1 MKLTLSLVKI
11 LVLSLILALTAM
23 ATTKKTT
30 QKFLLGE
37 TEVKI
42 NIYEKEGSRVTFV
55 APHYNEQIA
64 HRLAQTYVDKN
75 GGRLVQIESFD
86 EKRNPSRYIKFNFNG
101 KSYSIDP
108 NRIFTDNGRRCG
120 GFSAEIAPIIKK
132 FADDF
137 LKIVLSDDSKNLRD
151 GERFIVAVH
160 NNSDVDLKNPN
171 AQAGDLT
178 ASSFVKIRNSSH
190 GFQEQADGVYLSN
203 TEDDVDNFIFVS
215 TPKYVSYFAEKGFN
229 VVVQKN
235 AGKLRS
241 EKCSIDDGSFSVFS
255 AQNNIQYI
263 CLEADSIT
271 GMTRQQE
278 MFEAIHQLV
287 REENKETD
295 KTLAVN
301 K

>member
-1 MKLTLSLVKI
+1 MKGTLSIIKI
-11 LVLSLILALTAM
+11 LGLLLALAFTAT
-23 ATTKKTT
+23 AATKKTT

-37 TEVKI
+37 TEVRI
-42 NIYEKEGSRVTFV
+42 NVYEKEGSKVTFV

-64 HRLAQTYVDKN
+64 HRLAQEYIEKN

-86 EKRNPSRYIKFNFNG
+86 EKGKPSRHLKFTLNG

-120 GFSAEIAPIIKK
+120 GFSAEIAPTIKK

-137 LKIVLSDDSKNLRD
+137 LRIVLSEDSKGLRD

-160 NNSDVDLKNPN
+160 NNTDVDTKNTT
-171 AQAGDLT
+171 AQSGDLT
-178 ASSFVKIRNSSH
+178 ASAYVKSRTSSH
-190 GFQEQADGVYLSN
+190 TFTEQADGVYLSN
-203 TEDDVDNFIFVS
+203 SEDDVDNFIFVS

-235 AGKLRS
+235 ANKLRS
-241 EKCSIDDGSFSVFS
+241 ERCNVDDGSFSVFS

-263 CLEADSIT
+263 CLEADSIN
-271 GMTRQQE
+271 GLLRQKE
-278 MFEAIHQLV
+278 MFEAIYQLT
-287 REENKETD
+287 REENTID

>member
-1 MKLTLSLVKI
+1 MKGTLSFIKI
-11 LVLSLILALTAM
+11 IGLLLVLALAAM
-23 ATTKKTT
+23 ATTKRTT

-42 NIYEKEGSRVTFV
+42 NIYEKEGSQVTFV
-55 APHYNEQIA
+55 APHYNEQLA
-64 HRLAQTYVDKN
+64 HRLAQDFIEKN
-75 GGRLVQIESFD
+75 GGRLVEIESYD
-86 EKRNPSRYIKFNFNG
+86 EKGNPNRYVKFNYNG
-101 KSYSIDP
+101 KTYSIDP
-108 NRIFTDNGRRCG
+108 NRIFTDNGRKCG
-120 GFSAEIAPIIKK
+120 GITPEIAPAIKK

-137 LKIVLSDDSKNLRD
+137 LRVVLSEDAKGLRE

-160 NNSDVDLKNPN
+160 NNTDVDSKDEA

-178 ASSFVKIRNSSH
+178 ASSFVKIKNSTH

-203 TEDDVDNFIFVS
+203 SEDDVDNFIFVS

-235 AGKLRS
+235 ANKLRS

-263 CLEADSIT
+263 CLEADSIN
-271 GMTRQQE
+271 GFLRQQQ
-278 MFEAIHQLV
+278 MFAAIYELT
-287 REENKETD
+287 REESKLD
-295 KTLAVN
+295 KTIALN